1 MSYKCLFCM
10 SHPLLP
16 IKLTEHGL
24 NGWPMDR
31 KTFITSS
38 LYNTLNFLQ
47 QNKKKKNSA
56 NLVEK

>member
-10 SHPLLP
+10 FHPPSP

-31 KTFITSS
+31 KTFITLS
-38 LYNTLNFLQ
+38 LYN
-47 QNKKKKNSA
+47 
-56 NLVEK
+56 